1 MPLLRNTDKKGRN
14 NGFCL
19 FVCLYGSFGGGF
31 GGSTGFVCSAC
42 TDWTGCAGSS
52 RVFGTC
58 GEEEEEEAD
67 SVTAM
72 SPSSS
77 R

>member
-1 MPLLRNTDKKGRN
+1 MPLLHNTDKKGRN

-31 GGSTGFVCSAC
+31 GGSTGFVWS
-42 TDWTGCAGSS
+42 GCAGSS

-58 GEEEEEEAD
+58 
-67 SVTAM
+67 
-72 SPSSS
+72 
-77 R
+77 